1 MIAKSDLAKLYE
13 TLLTIPGMNN
23 QVKIDLKI
31 PLKTAL
37 LLSKIIERG
46 LLGKEIDDSSINIL
60 DLIPTQISKEL
71 SEIPNE
77 ILQKAG
83 LIEMNEK
90 INGFVGNK

>member
-23 QVKIDLKI
+23 RVKIDLKM
-31 PLKTAL
+31 PLRTAL

-46 LLGKEIDDSSINIL
+46 LLGKEIDDPSNQIL
-60 DLIPTQISKEL
+60 DMLSPEMTNEL
-71 SEIPNE
+71 MEIPKE
-77 ILQKAG
+77 ILQRTG

-90 INGFVGNK
+90 IKAFNLK

>member
-46 LLGKEIDDSSINIL
+46 LLGKDTEDSSNQIL
-60 DLIPTQISKEL
+60 DMLSPEMTKEL
-71 SEIPNE
+71 MEIPKE
-77 ILQKAG
+77 ILQRTG

-90 INGFVGNK
+90 IKAFNLK